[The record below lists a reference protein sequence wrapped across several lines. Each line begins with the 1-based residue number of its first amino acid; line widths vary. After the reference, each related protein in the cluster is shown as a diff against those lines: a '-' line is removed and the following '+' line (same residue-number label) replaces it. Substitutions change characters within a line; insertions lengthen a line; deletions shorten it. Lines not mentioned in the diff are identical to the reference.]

1 MEKCFPKACV
11 SNAWSPGGAIGRQW
25 TL

>member
-11 SNAWSPGGAIGRQW
+11 SNVWSPGGAIGRQW